1 VFYNRKVAFSAL
13 LISRE
18 VGTMKNKRFQ
28 FGDRRENNDKPRAPF
43 KDSNGKLILGC
54 RRQIP
59 DRRMN
64 SKHGEWI
71 EEIVIR

>member
-1 VFYNRKVAFSAL
+1 MKHKRLLFS
-13 LISRE
+13 
-18 VGTMKNKRFQ
+18 
-28 FGDRRENNDKPRAPF
+28 DRRLRKDMPTVPF
-43 KDSNGKLILGC
+43 KDSNGATIMEC
-54 RRQIP
+54 RRLIP

>member
-1 VFYNRKVAFSAL
+1 
-13 LISRE
+13 
-18 VGTMKNKRFQ
+18 MKNKRSQ
-28 FGDRRENNDKPRAPF
+28 IGERRHYSEMPCVPF
-43 KDSNGKLILGC
+43 KDSNGTTIKECRRLIL
-54 RRQIP
+54 